1 MPEERLLCPFN
12 ESESV
17 KESEANFDDPRI
29 GKIKKEFNELI
40 DFKSKIRD
48 QKRSLKN
55 RK

>member
-17 KESEANFDDPRI
+17 TESEENFDDPRI
-29 GKIKKEFNELI
+29 GKMKKEFNKLI
-40 DFKSKIRD
+40 DFKSKMRD